1 MSDFKAPFSQQQD
14 VCHQIQKGGR
24 GRLRRCVKE
33 KISKEWIS
41 LVDDG
46 INDSGL
52 LQYTV
57 SLFYY
62 YCVLPYIDIALHYVI
77 HVTIHVCTTS
87 GGITE

>member
-33 KISKEWIS
+33 KISKEWIRM
-41 LVDDG
+41 VDDG

-52 LQYTV
+52 LQHSYIIYCIIIYHYYI
-57 SLFYY
+57 YY
-62 YCVLPYIDIALHYVI
+62 YIIAYYHILILLYIM
-77 HVTIHVCTTS
+77 
-87 GGITE
+87 